1 MNAALARTARRQ
13 HRHRETIA
21 RNDRI
26 RALALAGVSLDLIR
40 ASVGRGP
47 NYVRRIAGWRL
58 QWRTEA
64 AESRKGKG

>member
-1 MNAALARTARRQ
+1 MKAALARTARRQ
-13 HRHRETIA
+13 QRHQDTIT

-40 ASVGRGP
+40 ADVGRGP

-58 QWRTEA
+58 R
-64 AESRKGKG
+64 

>member
-13 HRHRETIA
+13 QRQLETIA

-26 RALALAGVSLDLIR
+26 RALALAGVSPDLIR
-40 ASVGRGP
+40 ADVGRGP

-58 QWRTEA
+58 
-64 AESRKGKG
+64 K